1 MNEQRGRTLVLALGN
16 DLLGDDG
23 VGLEAARQIAGQVN
37 GSVDV
42 VQTGE
47 AGLALLELMEGYARA
62 LLIDSV
68 VTGRYP
74 PGTVLEFRPED
85 FRRVVAPSPH
95 YAGLPE
101 VMEMA
106 RRLQVVFPQ
115 EIRILAM
122 EVLDPYEFG
131 IGFSEPVQAAVPSL
145 VRRALQILDEW
156 RNSGCQP
163 DQHHQDSPASR
174 PS

>member
-1 MNEQRGRTLVLALGN
+1 MNERNGRSLVLALGN

-23 VGLEAARQIAGQVN
+23 VGLEAARQIAEQVD

-42 VQTGE
+42 VRTGE

-74 PGTVLEFRPED
+74 PGTVLEFTPQS
-85 FRRVVAPSPH
+85 FRRVIAPSPH

-106 RRLQVVFPQ
+106 RRLRLTFPQ
-115 EIRILAM
+115 DIHILAM
-122 EVLDPYEFG
+122 EVLNPREFRTD
-131 IGFSEPVQAAVPSL
+131 FSEPVRQALPGF
-145 VRRALQILDEW
+145 VRRALQILEEW
-156 RNSGCQP
+156 QRGF
-163 DQHHQDSPASR
+163 
-174 PS
+174 

>member
-1 MNEQRGRTLVLALGN
+1 MSERSGRILVLALGN

-23 VGLEAARQIAGQVN
+23 VGLEAARQIAGQVD

-42 VQTGE
+42 VETGE
-47 AGLALLELMEGYARA
+47 AGLALLELMEGYERA

-74 PGTVLEFRPED
+74 PGTVIEFSPED
-85 FRRVVAPSPH
+85 FRKVVAPSPH

-106 RRLQVVFPQ
+106 TACRFL
-115 EIRILAM
+115 
-122 EVLDPYEFG
+122 
-131 IGFSEPVQAAVPSL
+131 SL
-145 VRRALQILDEW
+145 STSAFWQW
-156 RNSGCQP
+156 KC
-163 DQHHQDSPASR
+163 
-174 PS
+174 

>member
-1 MNEQRGRTLVLALGN
+1 MSERNGRILVLALGN

-23 VGLEAARQIAGQVN
+23 VGWEAARQLAGQVD

-42 VQTGE
+42 VETGE
-47 AGLALLELMEGYARA
+47 AGLALLELMEGYERA

-74 PGTVLEFRPED
+74 PGTVLEFSPED
-85 FRRVVAPSPH
+85 FRKVVAPSPH

-106 RRLQVVFPQ
+106 NRLQLCSPQ
-115 EIRILAM
+115 HIRILAM
-122 EVLDPYEFG
+122 EVLNPYEFH
-131 IGFSEPVQAAVPSL
+131 IGFSQPVRDALPQLVQQAQQVLSEWTKPSSKSVFENCL
-145 VRRALQILDEW
+145 
-156 RNSGCQP
+156 
-163 DQHHQDSPASR
+163 
-174 PS
+174 

>member
-1 MNEQRGRTLVLALGN
+1 MKERAGRTIVLALGN

-23 VGLEAARQIAGQVN
+23 VGLEAARLLAGQVD

-42 VQTGE
+42 METGE
-47 AGLALLELMEGYARA
+47 AGLALLEMLEGYARA

-74 PGTVLEFRPED
+74 PGTVLEFTPDD

-101 VMEMA
+101 VLDLA
-106 RRLQVVFPQ
+106 RRLDLEFPS

-122 EVLDPYEFG
+122 EVLNPYEFQTR
-131 IGFSEPVQAAVPSL
+131 FSDPVRESL
-145 VRRALQILDEW
+145 PRLVQRALQVLEEW
-156 RNSGCQP
+156 GCVTCSDLLP
-163 DQHHQDSPASR
+163 LR
-174 PS
+174 